1 MRRNQYSSEKRR
13 KELDR
18 KKKQEEKRQKKLD
31 RRSQGPEEGGVVLD
45 ANGVPVAGPEGAASD
60 QAPGT
65 TDTPE
70 AGPGKED
77 APGGQD
83 PSPR

>member
-31 RRSQGPEEGGVVLD
+31 RRSLKPEEGESSPLGAESQQVD
-45 ANGVPVAGPEGAASD
+45 GAPAEDNQPAQPEG
-60 QAPGT
+60 
-65 TDTPE
+65 
-70 AGPGKED
+70 
-77 APGGQD
+77 GQ
-83 PSPR
+83 PTA